1 MTDPNTPTSLTD
13 DALELAKLR
22 AGLTA
27 GLTPDQSTR
36 LIGSTEDELTADA
49 QMLAAEFSTAEPTP
63 LAPRVGGP
71 RGVDV
76 TSGAGTVSGG
86 AARYRARYG
95 LDESGSRLPVP
106 QPTNTGHTTNPYAER
121 AYTWER

>member
-1 MTDPNTPTSLTD
+1 MTDPNAPTPLD
-13 DALELAKLR
+13 GDALELARLR

-27 GLTPDQSTR
+27 GLTPDQSAR

-49 QMLAAEFSTAEPTP
+49 QKLAAEFSTAEPIP
-63 LAPRVGGP
+63 PAPRVGGP

-76 TSGAGTVSGG
+76 GSSRSVAGG
-86 AARYRARYG
+86 AARYRARHG

-106 QPTNTGHTTNPYAER
+106 QHTNTGHTANPFAVRTYA
-121 AYTWER
+121 WER

>member
-1 MTDPNTPTSLTD
+1 MTDPNTPTPLAG

-27 GLTPDQSTR
+27 GLTPEQSAR

-49 QMLAAEFSTAEPTP
+49 QTLAAEFSTTNPAPP
-63 LAPRVGGP
+63 APRVGGP

-76 TSGAGTVSGG
+76 TPAEGASAG
-86 AARYRARYG
+86 AARYRRKAG
-95 LDESGSRLPVP
+95 LDEDGRRPQVP
-106 QPTNTGHTTNPYAER
+106 QRSGTERTANPFA
-121 AYTWER
+121 APSYTMS